1 MKNSLLNELIQ
12 MKEIPFC
19 SEMINV
25 ILFSNND
32 SLNEPIELYK
42 DCLDKAKMFF
52 KSKYKTDPILFIKYK
67 RIVNKISKFLD
78 TLVEKDDYISKYYIL
93 LYLINNGYLSGKKL
107 TTESSKYLDNYDC
120 FGLDAILGN
129 CCCRHEGSLIQDVL
143 KNNNPTIRLG
153 IGNSTFQ
160 KANHCIVAVYDYE
173 INKYILLDSVKR
185 MLYNSKQNLEIIDS
199 KNQIK
204 YIKANYSITYFS
216 DFNNVNDFLEFF
228 ENIQFSRL
236 SKSEIKYIY
245 YKFELNH
252 KIYMK
257 MFEPDFEDFSEYIK
271 PERESIIRL
280 IKR

>member
-12 MKEIPFC
+12 MKEVPFC

-160 KANHCIVAVYDYE
+160 KANHCILAVYDYE

-185 MLYNSKQNLEIIDS
+185 MLYNSKQNLEIINS

-257 MFEPDFEDFSEYIK
+257 MFESDFEDFSEYIK